1 MNQCERILKYMERY
15 GSISNREAVIELGIG
30 RLASRIHDLTR
41 EGYIIERET
50 VKGKNKFGEET
61 HFTRYRIGGKA

>member
-1 MNQCERILKYMERY
+1 MNQCERILEYMERY

-30 RLASRIHDLTR
+30 RLASRICDLR
-41 EGYIIERET
+41 KEGYDITGET

-61 HFTRYRIGGKA
+61 HFTRYRIGGR

>member
-1 MNQCERILKYMERY
+1 MNQCERILEYIERY

-30 RLASRIHDLTR
+30 RLASRICDLR
-41 EGYIIERET
+41 KEGYDITGET

-61 HFTRYRIGGKA
+61 HFTRYRIGDKA

>member
-30 RLASRIHDLTR
+30 RLASRICDLR
-41 EGYIIERET
+41 KEGYDITGET

-61 HFTRYRIGGKA
+61 HFTRYRIGGR